1 MAQWFWALFLVLTCE
16 SARVVNTNGL
26 LPVIPPGHEDP
37 NAEKAAPDPIEQAD
51 GKVVQSVSWDVAED
65 FNLARARARERR
77 EQRMAAQQAMAAK
90 AQAEAEAKV
99 KAAWEK
105 NARKNGSPQ
114 AKVTPAPSTTV
125 VHLVRKPR
133 AHDKKQTN
141 HTGNRT
147 NRTVAARNVSNMS
160 QAQDPDPALDGLD
173 HIAQK
178 VAHFGEALEKFTK
191 AQAAKG
197 KKAQKLPPKVE
208 KIMENAE
215 DLMKKIIAVA
225 DDKAMDMP
233 ELDAKKDNASAASEL
248 KSASHVKVETNA
260 ISNPANSTPSLPASA
275 SGKNA
280 SSNFSKL
287 SYFFGNTMTAPMA
300 QEANGPTNRNATN
313 TKNKTFVMASNAT
326 NVMPVNAANATVFAV
341 SKNVTQVSNMS
352 HNETL
357 KISRNTTIAATTSK
371 NSSSIAGS
379 KPATN
384 RSTLGNQ
391 TVKAAETPKKNNA
404 TENTSAT
411 KNGPRVTP
419 THFNKPDRM
428 VHSALGAARLA
439 AAKLRGMRVKPH
451 KPVKIDDSWKA
462 ANSEIDSRIVGL
474 KAAKDEALRADDHD
488 LADSLQEKIKGLQT
502 EAVENEAKAKKVKGK
517 HHR

>member
-1 MAQWFWALFLVLTCE
+1 MARWFWTSFLALTCE

-37 NAEKAAPDPIEQAD
+37 NPVSAIDPIAQAD
-51 GKVVQSVSWDVAED
+51 GQVVQSVSWDVAED

-105 NARKNGSPQ
+105 NAHKNELPQ
-114 AKVTPAPSTTV
+114 AKVSPPPSSTV

-133 AHDKKQTN
+133 PHISKKQSNHTSNRTN
-141 HTGNRT
+141 HTVG
-147 NRTVAARNVSNMS
+147 VKNVSNTS
-160 QAQDPDPALDGLD
+160 HAQMPDPALDGLD

-178 VAHFGEALEKFTK
+178 VAHFGEALETFTR

-197 KKAQKLPPKVE
+197 KKAQKLPPQVE

-225 DDKAMDMP
+225 DDKAIDVP
-233 ELDAKKDNASAASEL
+233 ELNTKKANATIKGDLESAPP
-248 KSASHVKVETNA
+248 VKVETNA
-260 ISNPANSTPSLPASA
+260 TSNPGNLTATVAHSA
-275 SGKNA
+275 SGTNA
-280 SSNFSKL
+280 SINSS
-287 SYFFGNTMTAPMA
+287 
-300 QEANGPTNRNATN
+300 NATRASKAPQSN
-313 TKNKTFVMASNAT
+313 DTTIHNKTNAANMTLVMPSRPSNTTNVASAKASNAT
-326 NVMPVNAANATVFAV
+326 VLAG
-341 SKNVTQVSNMS
+341 SKNVTQVSNTV
-352 HNETL
+352 HNVTL
-357 KISRNTTIAATTSK
+357 KVSSNTTTTATSK
-371 NSSSIAGS
+371 ESASTAGS

-384 RSTLGNQ
+384 GTTLGNL
-391 TVKAAETPKKNNA
+391 TVKAAVTHKINNI
-404 TENTSAT
+404 TENASAT
-411 KNGPRVTP
+411 TKSPSVTP

-439 AAKLRGMRVKPH
+439 AAKLRGMRAPTH
-451 KPVKIDDSWKA
+451 KPVKADDSWKV
-462 ANSEIDSRIVGL
+462 ANSVIDSRIVGL
-474 KAAKDEALRADDHD
+474 KAAKDEALQADDHD
-488 LADSLQEKIKGLQT
+488 LADSLQEKIKGLQA
-502 EAVENEAKAKKVKGK
+502 EAAENEAKAKKVKGK